1 MKQAHHARRA
11 ILVLECPWELDA
23 NDSNRTSV
31 LPFVE
36 GIAKL
41 VGDVEV
47 YHANFYDTRSLKQA
61 LKFLCVT
68 RYENALIYIA
78 GHGAGWK
85 IAGVDLR
92 DLMEEVGGH
101 AQRTNISGV
110 VLGSCFVGKHTATLE
125 SRLQETKLRWC
136 VGYSSESDW
145 LVGTM
150 IDCSIMGRMIDL
162 EDDDLADRDVM
173 ISALASAIEPFSES
187 FIIGNDTRD
196 QPVALGD
203 SIQFV
208 VQPRGQ
214 GQRARTVTAEVL
226 SWKNAAALT

>member
-1 MKQAHHARRA
+1 MKQTHHARRA

-47 YHANFYDTRSLKQA
+47 YHANFYDKRSLEQA
-61 LKFLCVT
+61 LGFLCVT
-68 RYENALIYIA
+68 RYDNALMYIA
-78 GHGAGWK
+78 AHGAGRK
-85 IAGVDLR
+85 IAGVDIG
-92 DLMEEVGGH
+92 DLMFAVGEH
-101 AQRTNISGV
+101 AQRSNISGV
-110 VLGSCFVGKHTATLE
+110 VLGSCFVGKHTTTLE
-125 SRLQETKLRWC
+125 VYLQETKLRWC
-136 VGYSSESDW
+136 AGYSSESNW

-162 EDDDLADRDVM
+162 EEGDLANRDVM
-173 ISALASAIEPFSES
+173 ISELAEAIEPFSES

-196 QPVALGD
+196 RPVALRD

-214 GQRARTVTAEVL
+214 GQRARTVTAEVF
-226 SWKNAAALT
+226 SRKNEAALT